1 MRVIVV
7 GGGSVG
13 SSIARELVS
22 HGHEIVVIDATSE
35 VIGRSNLRGTQWVVG
50 DACDLEVLQRA
61 KTEEADVVVA
71 ATGDD
76 KANLVVSLLA
86 RSEFGVPRTVGRV
99 NNPKN
104 EWLFDDAWGVDV
116 AVSTPRLMTALVEE
130 AVEVG
135 DVVRLLS
142 LQTGGATLA
151 AYTVPREHPV
161 VASMVSQVPWPPE
174 VALVAIL
181 RDGVPITPSGDD
193 VLEGADELF
202 FISTAE
208 GEEQLRAMF
217 TTAQDVPEVEVT
229 EDRPEEAE
237 RAGSSSTRATTPTRT
252 AERPSPTE

>member
-1 MRVIVV
+1 MHVVIV

-13 SSIARELVS
+13 SSIARELLS
-22 HGHEIVVIDATSE
+22 HGHDVVVVDATAE
-35 VIGRSNLRGTQWVVG
+35 VIGRSNLCGAQWVVG
-50 DACDLEVLQRA
+50 DACDLDVLQRA
-61 KTEEADVVVA
+61 RAEEADVMVA

-130 AVEVG
+130 AVEIG

-142 LQTGGATLA
+142 FQTGAATLS

-161 VASMVSQVPWPPE
+161 VASTVSQVPWPPD

-181 RDGVPITPSGDD
+181 RDGVPIAPSVDD
-193 VLEGADELF
+193 LLEGGDELF
-202 FISTAE
+202 FITTAE

-217 TTAQDVPEVEVT
+217 TTARDVNLQAALDEGGSTAMPT
-229 EDRPEEAE
+229 TAR
-237 RAGSSSTRATTPTRT
+237 RRTAGS
-252 AERPSPTE
+252 PSPDA

>member
-1 MRVIVV
+1 MRVVIV

-22 HGHEIVVIDATSE
+22 HDHDVVVIDATAE
-35 VIGRSNLRGTQWVVG
+35 VIGRANLRGAQWVVG

-61 KTEEADVVVA
+61 GAEEAEVVVA

-142 LQTGGATLA
+142 LQAGGATLA
-151 AYTVPREHPV
+151 AYTVPRDHPV
-161 VASMVSQVPWPPE
+161 VASTVSQVPWPPQ
-174 VALVAIL
+174 ATLVAIL

-208 GEEQLRAMF
+208 GEQQLRAIF
-217 TTAQDVPEVEVT
+217 TTAPGLSPGEG
-229 EDRPEEAE
+229 
-237 RAGSSSTRATTPTRT
+237 GSTSTRAIAPGRR
-252 AERPSPTE
+252 AARPSPAE

>member
-22 HGHEIVVIDATSE
+22 HGHEIVVIDATSD

-61 KTEEADVVVA
+61 KTEDADVVVA

-104 EWLFDDAWGVDV
+104 EWLFDEAWGVDV

-142 LQTGGATLA
+142 LQTGGATLV

-181 RDGVPITPSGDD
+181 RDGIPITPSGDD
-193 VLEGADELF
+193 VLEGSDELF

-217 TTAQDVPEVEVT
+217 TTAQDVPNTAESSNGEV
-229 EDRPEEAE
+229 E

-252 AERPSPTE
+252 AERPSPGE

>member
-1 MRVIVV
+1 MRVIIV
-7 GGGSVG
+7 GGGAVG

-22 HGHEIVVIDATSE
+22 HQHDVVVIDATAE
-35 VIGRSNLRGTQWVVG
+35 VIGRSNIRGAQWVVG
-50 DACDLEVLQRA
+50 DACDLDVLQRA
-61 KTEEADVVVA
+61 KTEEAEVMVA

-151 AYTVPREHPV
+151 AYTVPRDHPV
-161 VASMVSQVPWPPE
+161 VATTVSQVPWPPE
-174 VALVAIL
+174 ATLVAIL

-193 VLEGADELF
+193 VLEGGDELF

-208 GEEQLRAMF
+208 GEDQLRAIF
-217 TTAQDVPEVEVT
+217 TTAPGLS
-229 EDRPEEAE
+229 AGG
-237 RAGSSSTRATTPTRT
+237 AGSTSTRAIAPGRR
-252 AERPSPTE
+252 AEHPSPGG

>member
-1 MRVIVV
+1 MHVVIV

-13 SSIARELVS
+13 SSIARELLS
-22 HGHEIVVIDATSE
+22 HGHDVVVVDATAE
-35 VIGRSNLRGTQWVVG
+35 VIGRSNLRGVQWVVG

-61 KTEEADVVVA
+61 RAEEADVVVA

-130 AVEVG
+130 AVEIG

-142 LQTGGATLA
+142 FQTGTATLS

-161 VASMVSQVPWPPE
+161 VASTVSQVPWPPD

-181 RDGVPITPSGDD
+181 RDGVPITPTGDD
-193 VLEGADELF
+193 LLEGGDELF
-202 FISTAE
+202 FITTAQ
-208 GEEQLRAMF
+208 GEDQLRAMF
-217 TTAQDVPEVEVT
+217 TTARDVNLHAAFDEG
-229 EDRPEEAE
+229 
-237 RAGSSSTRATTPTRT
+237 GSTAMPPTAQRRT
-252 AERPSPTE
+252 AEPPSPAG

>member
-1 MRVIVV
+1 MHVVIV

-13 SSIARELVS
+13 SSIARELLS
-22 HGHEIVVIDATSE
+22 HGHDVVVVDATAE
-35 VIGRSNLRGTQWVVG
+35 VIGRSNLRGAQWVVG
-50 DACDLEVLQRA
+50 DACDLDVLQRA
-61 KTEEADVVVA
+61 RAEEADVVVA

-130 AVEVG
+130 AVEIG

-142 LQTGGATLA
+142 FQTGGATLS

-161 VASMVSQVPWPPE
+161 VASTVSQVPWPPD

-181 RDGVPITPSGDD
+181 RDGVPIAPSGDD
-193 VLEGADELF
+193 LLEGGDELF
-202 FISTAE
+202 FITTAE

-217 TTAQDVPEVEVT
+217 TTARDVNLQAALDEG
-229 EDRPEEAE
+229 
-237 RAGSSSTRATTPTRT
+237 GSTAIPPTARRRT
-252 AERPSPTE
+252 AEPPSPAG

>member
-1 MRVIVV
+1 MHVVIV

-13 SSIARELVS
+13 SSIARELLS
-22 HGHEIVVIDATSE
+22 HGHDVVVVDATAE
-35 VIGRSNLRGTQWVVG
+35 VIGRSNLRGAQWVVG
-50 DACDLEVLQRA
+50 DACDLQVLQRA
-61 KTEEADVVVA
+61 RAEEADVVVA

-99 NNPKN
+99 NHPKN

-142 LQTGGATLA
+142 FQTGSATLS

-161 VASMVSQVPWPPE
+161 VASTVTQVPWPQD

-181 RDGVPITPSGDD
+181 RDGVPIVPSGDD
-193 VLEGADELF
+193 VLESGDELF
-202 FISTAE
+202 FITTAE
-208 GEEQLRAMF
+208 GEDQLRAMF
-217 TTAQDVPEVEVT
+217 TTARDVNLQAARGEG
-229 EDRPEEAE
+229 
-237 RAGSSSTRATTPTRT
+237 GSTAMPPTAQRRT
-252 AERPSPTE
+252 AGPP